1 MKIQF
6 WGGAVL
12 AALLL
17 FFGAGVAAAQ
27 TPDAATAV
35 IGSGTAASC
44 QSNQAVNAFTAAVQA
59 GGTVTFNCG
68 PDFVE
73 IEVNES
79 LVGSGIATVVDGA
92 GRIGLNGEDVRK
104 FFLVQSG
111 GNLTLRN
118 ISLLDGGGGGGN
130 GGAIFIGGNGRVT
143 IDGSFL
149 TSNLTEAGSD
159 GGAIYSSG
167 FLTLTNSTLGANEAK
182 TVGGDGGAIYIN
194 GGTVLIRDSYI
205 INNQA
210 QNGGGIRLI
219 GGTLT
224 IERSAFRSNIAR
236 AQGGGL
242 HIESNAGAIVN
253 TTFSNNRAD
262 RGGGIYKI
270 GSTPLTNVTIHEN
283 RADLGGGIF
292 NQSGLPVL
300 KNTIIAGSLDE
311 AGNNPSLNCDG
322 PMMASGGRNIISD
335 NACLPNP
342 GSSGDLFSTN
352 PQLGLWFGTPVRGY
366 IPAANSPAVDGGLG
380 CPAVDQR
387 GFPRPLGAACDVGA
401 IERGALIFLPYIDR

>member
-1 MKIQF
+1 MRIQAVI
-6 WGGAVL
+6 GAGL
-12 AALLL
+12 MALLL
-17 FFGAGVAAAQ
+17 FTGAGAQ

-44 QSNQAVNAFTAAVQA
+44 QSNQAVNAFSAAVQA

-68 PDFVE
+68 PNFVE
-73 IEVNES
+73 ITVNTS
-79 LVGSGIATVVDGA
+79 VVGGGTTTVVDGG
-92 GRIGLNGEDVRK
+92 GRIGLNGEDVRQH
-104 FFLVQSG
+104 FFVQSG

-130 GGAIFIGGNGRVT
+130 GGAISVAGNGRVT
-143 IDGSFL
+143 IDSSFL
-149 TSNLTEAGSD
+149 TSNLTESGSD

-167 FLTLTNSTLGANEAK
+167 FLTVTNSTLGANEAR

-194 GGTVLIRDSYI
+194 GDVTVIRDSYL

-210 QNGGGIRLI
+210 QNGGAMRLV
-219 GGTLT
+219 GGALTL
-224 IERSAFRSNIAR
+224 ERTAVRSNIAR
-236 AQGGGL
+236 GHGGGL

-253 TTFSNNRAD
+253 ATFSNNQAD

-300 KNTIIAGSLDE
+300 KNTIVAGSMDE
-311 AGNNPSLNCDG
+311 AGSSPSLNCDG
-322 PMMASGGRNIISD
+322 PTMASGGRNIIGD
-335 NACLPNP
+335 NTCIPNA
-342 GSSGDLFSTN
+342 GASGDLLSTN
-352 PQLGLWFGTPVRGY
+352 PQLGVWLGTPTRGY
-366 IPAANSPAVDGGLG
+366 IPGTNSQAVDRGLD
-380 CPAVDQR
+380 CPPVDQR
-387 GFPRPLGAACDVGA
+387 GFPRPMGPACDIGA
-401 IERGALIFLPYIDR
+401 IERGTVVFLPFIDR

>member
-1 MKIQF
+1 MNMQAMM
-6 WGGAVL
+6 GAGL

-17 FFGAGVAAAQ
+17 FFGAGVASAQ

-59 GGTVTFNCG
+59 GGIVTFNCG

-73 IEVNES
+73 IEVS
-79 LVGSGIATVVDGA
+79 TSVVGSGTATVVDGA
-92 GRIGLNGEDVRK
+92 GRIGLNGEDVRQ

-130 GGAIFIGGNGRVT
+130 GGAIFIAGNGRVT

-149 TSNLTEAGSD
+149 TSNLTESGSD

-167 FLTLTNSTLGANEAK
+167 FLTITNSTLGANEAR
-182 TVGGDGGAIYIN
+182 TAGGDGGAIYIN
-194 GGTVLIRDSYI
+194 GGVVLIRDSYI
-205 INNQA
+205 VNNQA
-210 QNGGGIRLI
+210 QNGGGVRLV

-236 AQGGGL
+236 AHGGGL
-242 HIESNAGAIVN
+242 HIESNAGSIVN
-253 TTFSNNRAD
+253 ATFSNNRAD

-283 RADLGGGIF
+283 RADLGGGIY

-300 KNTIIAGSLDE
+300 KNTIVAGSMDE
-311 AGNNPSLNCDG
+311 AGSSPSLNCDG
-322 PMMASGGRNIISD
+322 PTMASGGRNIISD
-335 NACLPNP
+335 NTCIPNS
-342 GSSGDLFSTN
+342 GASGDLLGTN
-352 PQLGLWFGTPVRGY
+352 PQLGVWLGTPTRSY
-366 IPAANSPAVDGGLG
+366 IPAATSPAVDHGLG

-387 GFPRPLGAACDVGA
+387 GFPRPLGGACDTGA
-401 IERGALIFLPYIDR
+401 IERGGLTFLPFIDR